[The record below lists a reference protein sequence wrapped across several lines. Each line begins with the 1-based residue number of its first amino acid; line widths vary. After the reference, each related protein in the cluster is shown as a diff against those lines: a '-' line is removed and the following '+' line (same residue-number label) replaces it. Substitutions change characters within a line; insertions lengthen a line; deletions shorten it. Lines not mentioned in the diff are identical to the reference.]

1 MDDRYPEEA
10 PHPLATNPRKWAMTG
25 IVSSIEDGEVSII
38 SDSYHC
44 EKLLPM
50 EGYRV
55 RITYFDHHRS
65 DECLFDDCECHDDD
79 EDEDELT

>member
-25 IVSSIEDGEVSII
+25 IVSSVEGGEVNII

-44 EKLLPM
+44 EKLLPR
-50 EGYRV
+50 EGVRV
-55 RITYFDHHRS
+55 RIIYYDCSRC
-65 DECLFDDCECHDDD
+65 DECLYDDCDACQD
-79 EDEDELT
+79 EDEDDLT